1 MISIA
6 KNVTSTGDKCQFSLN
21 VAALLLLAGSLTAC
35 GGGGSSSGATTST
48 STTDSSIVA
57 AKSVVAQCATPRTG
71 VSPVTGVAY
80 QDTQGSV
87 ATEKSWIRAYIND
100 TYLWYSEVP
109 SVAAASYA
117 TAVDYFAA
125 LKSPATTA
133 SGALKDKF
141 HFTYLTTDWES
152 QSTAGITYGYGIT
165 WKLLAATPPRSLVVA
180 QVTPG
185 SVAALAGIT
194 RGTSVLTVDGV
205 DLVNGTGTVAV
216 NTLNAGAFSPANGQS
231 HTFTVQAAGSAV
243 TQQVTLLAGAVTSVP
258 VPTVK
263 TINTAN
269 GLLGYML
276 FNAHIATAESQLI
289 AAVTQLKAANV
300 TDVVLDLRYN
310 GGGLLALASELA
322 YMLAGPGATTGKT
335 FEKLTFNDKNPFGVT
350 DTSATTP
357 FYTQSQGFS
366 TTTGQALPSLGL
378 SRVYV
383 LTSSSTCSASESI
396 INSLRGIGITVNLIG
411 GTTCGKPY
419 GFYAQDNCGVTYFA
433 IQFKGTNALG
443 FGDYT
448 DGFTATCPANDDYTR
463 ALGDPLE
470 SQLAAALAYRSTGVC
485 SAVSASDERYTA
497 RKTVDGGGWALTQ
510 PVNPALTNRIL
521 SKPL

>member
-6 KNVTSTGDKCQFSLN
+6 NNVTSTGDKCQFSLN

-35 GGGGSSSGATTST
+35 GGGGSSSGTTTST

-109 SVAAASYA
+109 SVTAASYA

-152 QSTAGITYGYGIT
+152 QSTAGITYGYGIA
-165 WKLLAATPPRSLVVA
+165 WKLVSSTPPRSLVVT

-185 SVAALAGIT
+185 SVAAQAGIA
-194 RGTSVLTVDGV
+194 RGNSILTVDGV
-205 DLVNGTGTVAV
+205 DLVNATGTAAV
-216 NTLNAGAFSPANGQS
+216 NTLNTGAFSPANGVA
-231 HTFTVQAAGSAV
+231 HTFTVQATGTTT
-243 TQQVTLLAGAVTSVP
+243 TQQVTLTAGAVTTVP
-258 VPTVK
+258 VQNVK
-263 TINTAN
+263 TISTASGN
-269 GLLGYML
+269 VGYML
-276 FNAHIATAESQLI
+276 FNTHIATAESQLI
-289 AAVTQLKAANV
+289 AAVNQLKAANV
-300 TDVVLDLRYN
+300 VDVVLDLRYN

-322 YMLAGPGATTGKT
+322 YMIAGPSATTGKT
-335 FEKLTFNDKNPFGVT
+335 FEKIVFNDKNPFNVT
-350 DTSATTP
+350 AAQANTP
-357 FYTQSQGFS
+357 FYATAQGFS
-366 TTTGQALPSLGL
+366 TTSGQALPTLGL
-378 SRVYV
+378 SRVTV
-383 LTSSSTCSASESI
+383 LTSSSTCSASESV
-396 INSLRGIGITVNLIG
+396 INSLRGVGITVNLIG
-411 GTTCGKPY
+411 STTCGKPY
-419 GFYAQDNCGVTYFA
+419 GFLPQDNCGVTYFA